1 MNIMIK
7 RLMIFCFVICSVMF
21 PCLYLIISGSANLF
35 IDSFAIDSYDRLY
48 IGKAGKIDVYE
59 NGNFQYS
66 IDICASENYA
76 FTITDDN
83 HIILATLH
91 NVYTLT
97 LQGDEV
103 SVSDD
108 PSSDMY
114 DKLKSKNHI
123 FQTQNGN
130 TYKRVCYLGRTKIL
144 KNDHDVVYRIDLMS
158 FVVKMLTA
166 GSVIALFCF
175 TNFMAVQNLIKIQKD
190 RKRKTN

>member
-1 MNIMIK
+1 VDADE
-7 RLMIFCFVICSVMF
+7 IFRMF
-21 PCLYLIISGSANLF
+21 FGGSPF
-35 IDSFAIDSYDRLY
+35 
-48 IGKAGKIDVYE
+48 G
-59 NGNFQYS
+59 
-66 IDICASENYA
+66 
-76 FTITDDN
+76 
-83 HIILATLH
+83 
-91 NVYTLT
+91 
-97 LQGDEV
+97 
-103 SVSDD
+103 
-108 PSSDMY
+108 SS
-114 DKLKSKNHI
+114 